1 MWNIKPLQWTTAL
14 SFSPTPQFHDLCQ
27 TFLEIVSSHK
37 QILELWN
44 QDPRPSLC
52 PSPGGEQNSELWRVP
67 ETVQCSLTYKCK
79 HFSTVSPPLSFLF
92 SPPLTTPPHLSV
104 LPHQRSPLPGA
115 DLLPSASR
123 LWVSQ
128 PSEPIHLGPSPPCPL
143 PPPAHHPLPP
153 LPLDFSQNLTHL
165 SCHLPGSDNLWPV
178 KNKAM
183 FFMIISQR
191 KTRSMF
197 IYCQESSKLGLFN

>member
-79 HFSTVSPPLSFLF
+79 HFSTVSPPLSFLLL
-92 SPPLTTPPHLSV
+92 SPPLLISLSFPTRGVLSLVQTFCPPPPGFGWVNPLSPFI
-104 LPHQRSPLPGA
+104 LA
-115 DLLPSASR
+115 
-123 LWVSQ
+123 
-128 PSEPIHLGPSPPCPL
+128 PL
-143 PPPAHHPLPP
+143 PPVLFHHL
-153 LPLDFSQNLTHL
+153 LIILSLLFLLTFL
-165 SCHLPGSDNLWPV
+165 RIWLIWVVIFQVAITFDLW
-178 KNKAM
+178 
-183 FFMIISQR
+183 
-191 KTRSMF
+191 KTKPCF
-197 IYCQESSKLGLFN
+197 LW